1 MTIFAAPKLAN
12 KYHTC
17 KFVWIQVATC
27 KFVPLKY
34 PPEKEVE

>member
-17 KFVWIQVATC
+17 KFV
-27 KFVPLKY
+27 PLKY